1 MIYVPTITQPPDKWT
16 ALHGNDCITRPRT
29 TPVPLTYHISVVP
42 KPFRGVKFDWYDAST
57 FEGVFTAD
65 PNIDRIYLVA
75 PAATSEVFPPMK
87 PFIDLAVQKGVR
99 RFVLLSAT
107 TMTDGYPLMG
117 PKVHEYLLSLN
128 VDYAVLRPSWFFEN
142 FSTQQLPSIKERNT
156 IVGFVSAAD
165 IADVAVSALTDEKS
179 HNADHIITGPE
190 LLSYDDVCPIFLLY
204 IPPELIVLG
213 RKITHTRITAEELK
227 KRYLSFGLPEGFAG
241 MLLSL
246 YELKAKD
253 DEEEIF
259 NAKKVTGKRTL
270 RSFVEANRDRF

>member
-1 MIYVPTITQPPDKWT
+1 MTILLTGGTGRTATRIARLLRDANQPV
-16 ALHGNDCITRPRT
+16 L
-29 TPVPLTYHISVVP
+29 LTYRNGVVP
-42 KPFRGVKFDWYDAST
+42 KPFKGVKFDWYDAST

-75 PAATSEVFPPMK
+75 PAATSEVFPLMK

-107 TMTDGYPLMG
+107 TMADGYPLMV

-156 IVGFVSAAD
+156 VVSASGDGKIGFVSADD

-179 HNADHIITGPE
+179 HNTDHIITGPSCS
-190 LLSYDDVCPIFLLY
+190 LMMMCVAAIFA
-204 IPPELIVLG
+204 EVLG
-213 RKITHTRITAEELK
+213 RKITHTRITVEELK
-227 KRYLSFGLPEGFAG
+227 KRYISFGLPEGFAG
-241 MLLSL
+241 MLSSL
-246 YELKAKD
+246 HELKAKGG
-253 DEEEIF
+253 EEETF
-259 NAKKVTGKRTL
+259 NTPKKVTRKRTL